1 MIEILLPW
9 KLERFEDGACRFLAS
24 RCASAIQIV
33 RPLELIAKTKPQ
45 LQPAWLRLSATI
57 SQ

>member
-1 MIEILLPW
+1 MIEILSPW

-33 RPLELIAKTKPQ
+33 RPLESIAETQHSPNFN
-45 LQPAWLRLSATI
+45 RLCLDC
-57 SQ
+57 